1 MLSFTSAT
9 LRRGPRKL
17 LDELNFTVYPGWRVG
32 VVGRNGTGKST
43 LFASLLG
50 ELAPDHGN
58 VSIPRNISIA
68 TVAQETPA
76 LPDLAIEYTLDGD
89 VELRELE
96 ERLDDG
102 LPSPHQTPII
112 CRHPPI
118 LHQP

>member
-1 MLSFTSAT
+1 MLNFNDVT

-17 LDELNFTVYPGWRVG
+17 LDDLNFTIYPGWRAG

-43 LFASLLG
+43 LFAALLG
-50 ELAPDHGN
+50 ELQSDHGN
-58 VSIPRNISIA
+58 VSIPKSISIA

-96 ERLDDG
+96 RKLV
-102 LPSPHQTPII
+102 
-112 CRHPPI
+112 
-118 LHQP
+118 